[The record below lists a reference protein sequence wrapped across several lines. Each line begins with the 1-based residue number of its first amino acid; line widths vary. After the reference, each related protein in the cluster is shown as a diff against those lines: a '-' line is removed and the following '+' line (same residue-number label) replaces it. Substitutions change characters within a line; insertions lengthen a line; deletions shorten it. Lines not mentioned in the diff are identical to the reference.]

1 MMEKKAV
8 VVGASPNP
16 ARYSY
21 SAVTQLQKHAFKV
34 IPLGI
39 RSGKIG
45 EIEILDLRTKPALD
59 NIHTISIYMSAKN
72 QAEWKDYLLS
82 LNPKR
87 IIFNPGAEND
97 EFLREALDKK
107 IDAIN
112 ACNLVM
118 LSIGNF

>member
-1 MMEKKAV
+1 MDKKTI

-21 SAVTQLQKHAFKV
+21 TAVTRFQSHAFEV

-39 RSGKIG
+39 RPGSIG
-45 EIEILDLRTKPALD
+45 GSEIIDLKSKPAFD
-59 NIHTISIYMSAKN
+59 NIHTISIYLSAAH

-82 LNPKR
+82 LKPKR

-97 EFLREALDKK
+97 EFLREALGNN
-107 IDAIN
+107 IEAIN

-118 LSIGNF
+118 LSIGNY